1 MVSPASETLSP
12 VLYLPHGGGPLPILG
27 DKAHEK
33 MISFLK
39 EITSKLGTPSSIL
52 VISARWEEEIAA
64 ITSGSHPEI
73 IYDYYGFPA
82 EAYQIQYA
90 APGHPQLA
98 KELFE
103 LITASGIPARLDEQR
118 GFDHG
123 LFVPLKLM
131 YPEAQI
137 PCLQLSLLKN
147 LDPRTHIALGK
158 AITSLRKKN
167 ILIIGSG
174 MSFHNLKVFF
184 SREIDSSKENDEF
197 DSWLIETCTSQAL
210 SPEKREQRLIEREK
224 APSARFCHPREDHLL
239 PLHVRYGIACADTPI
254 AEVVF
259 NQEIMGNSISKSKMT
274 RRRTADSINIA

>member
-1 MVSPASETLSP
+1 MVSRTSETLSP

-27 DKAHEK
+27 DKTHEK
-33 MISFLK
+33 MVSFLT
-39 EITSKLGTPSSIL
+39 EIVSKLGEPSAIL
-52 VISARWEEEIAA
+52 VISAHWEEDIAT
-64 ITSGSHPEI
+64 ITSGSHPGI

-90 APGHPQLA
+90 AAGHPQLA
-98 KELFE
+98 KKVFE
-103 LITASGIPARLDEQR
+103 LIAANGIPVRLDEQR

-131 YPEAQI
+131 YPNAQI
-137 PCLQLSLLKN
+137 PCIELSLLKN
-147 LDPRTHIALGK
+147 LDPGKHIALGK

-174 MSFHNLKVFF
+174 MSFHNLKAFF
-184 SREIDSSKENDEF
+184 SREIDGSKENNEF
-197 DSWLIETCTSQAL
+197 DSWLIETCTGQIL
-210 SPEKREQRLIEREK
+210 SPEEREQRLIEWEK

-239 PLHVRYGIACADTPI
+239 PLHVCYGVACADTPI

-259 NQEIMGNSISKSKMT
+259 NQEIMGKRVTSLLWQ
-274 RRRTADSINIA
+274 